1 MDIETIQNEI
11 IDEFSMFED
20 WMQRYEYIIEL
31 GKSLPL
37 IDENLKNDENIIKG
51 CQSKVW
57 LKASLQEN
65 GTVNFKAD
73 SDAIITRGLVA
84 LVVSVFDN
92 ETPQDI
98 LNANIHFMNDIGL
111 VSNLSQTRSNGL
123 AAMVKQILLYATVF
137 QAQQKSN

>member
-1 MDIETIQNEI
+1 MIEQKQQEI
-11 IDEFSMFED
+11 IEEFAFFEE
-20 WMQRYEYIIEL
+20 WMHKYEHIIEL
-31 GKSLPL
+31 GKEMKGLTDDEKKDDL
-37 IDENLKNDENIIKG
+37 IVAG

-57 LKASLQEN
+57 LKASLHEN
-65 GTVNFKAD
+65 GTVSLEAD

-84 LVVSVFDN
+84 LVVSVFSG
-92 ETPQDI
+92 ETPKDI
-98 LNANIHFMNDIGL
+98 LNANIHFMNSIGL

>member
-1 MDIETIQNEI
+1 MIEQKQQEI
-11 IDEFSMFED
+11 IEEFAFFEE
-20 WMQRYEYIIEL
+20 WMHKYEHIIEL
-31 GKSLPL
+31 GKEMKGLT
-37 IDENLKNDENIIKG
+37 NDEKKDELLVAG

-65 GTVNFKAD
+65 GTVHFEAD

-84 LVVSVFDN
+84 LVISVFDQ
-92 ETPQDI
+92 ETPQEI
-98 LNANIHFMNDIGL
+98 LNADIHFMNDIGL

>member
-1 MDIETIQNEI
+1 MLEQKQQEI
-11 IDEFSMFED
+11 IEEFAFFEE
-20 WMQRYEYIIEL
+20 WMHKYEHIIEL
-31 GKSLPL
+31 GKEMKGLS
-37 IDENLKNDENIIKG
+37 DEEKKYDLLVAG

-57 LKASLQEN
+57 LKANLNEN
-65 GTVNFKAD
+65 GTVHFEAD

-84 LVVSVFDN
+84 LVVSVFN
-92 ETPQDI
+92 HETPQEI

-137 QAQQKSN
+137 QAQQKIN

>member
-1 MDIETIQNEI
+1 MKGLTEEEKKD
-11 IDEFSMFED
+11 D
-20 WMQRYEYIIEL
+20 L
-31 GKSLPL
+31 LVA
-37 IDENLKNDENIIKG
+37 G

-65 GTVNFKAD
+65 GTVNLEAD

>member
-1 MDIETIQNEI
+1 MIEQKQQEI
-11 IDEFSMFED
+11 VEEFAFFEE
-20 WMQRYEYIIEL
+20 WMHKYEHIIEL
-31 GKSLPL
+31 GKEMKGLTD
-37 IDENLKNDENIIKG
+37 DEKKDELLVAG

-57 LKASLQEN
+57 LKASLEDN
-65 GTVNFKAD
+65 GTVKIMAD

-84 LVVSVFDN
+84 LVVSVFN
-92 ETPQDI
+92 HETPQEI

-123 AAMVKQILLYATVF
+123 AAMVKQIILYATVF

>member
-1 MDIETIQNEI
+1 MIEQKQQEI
-11 IDEFSMFED
+11 IEEFAFFEE
-20 WMQRYEYIIEL
+20 WMHKYEHIIEL
-31 GKSLPL
+31 GKEMKGLT
-37 IDENLKNDENIIKG
+37 DEEKKDDLLVAG

-65 GTVNFKAD
+65 GTVHFEAD

-84 LVVSVFDN
+84 LVISVFDQ
-92 ETPQDI
+92 ETPQEI
-98 LNANIHFMNDIGL
+98 LNADIHFMNDIGL

>member
-1 MDIETIQNEI
+1 MIEQKQQEI
-11 IDEFSMFED
+11 IEEFAFFEE
-20 WMQRYEYIIEL
+20 WMHKYEHIIEL
-31 GKSLPL
+31 GKEMKGLTDDEKKDDL
-37 IDENLKNDENIIKG
+37 IVAG

-57 LKASLQEN
+57 LKASLNEN
-65 GTVNFKAD
+65 GTVSLEAD

-84 LVVSVFDN
+84 LVVSVFSG
-92 ETPQDI
+92 ETPKDI
-98 LNANIHFMNDIGL
+98 LNANIHFMNSIGL

>member
-1 MDIETIQNEI
+1 MMEQKQQEI
-11 IDEFSMFED
+11 VEEFAFFEE
-20 WMQRYEYIIEL
+20 WMHKYEHIIEL
-31 GKSLPL
+31 GKEMKGLTD
-37 IDENLKNDENIIKG
+37 DEKKDDLLVAG

-57 LKASLQEN
+57 LKASLQAT
-65 GTVNFKAD
+65 GTMKLEAD

>member
-1 MDIETIQNEI
+1 MIEQKQQEI
-11 IDEFSMFED
+11 IEEFAFFEE
-20 WMQRYEYIIEL
+20 WMHKYEHIIEL
-31 GKSLPL
+31 GKEMKSLTD
-37 IDENLKNDENIIKG
+37 DEKKDDLLVAG

-57 LKASLQEN
+57 LKASLQAT
-65 GTVNFKAD
+65 GTMKLEAD

-137 QAQQKSN
+137 QAQEKSN

>member
-1 MDIETIQNEI
+1 MIEQKHQEI
-11 IDEFSMFED
+11 IEEFAFFEE
-20 WMQRYEYIIEL
+20 WMHKYEHIIEL
-31 GKSLPL
+31 GKEMKSLTD
-37 IDENLKNDENIIKG
+37 DEKKDDLLVAG

-57 LKASLQEN
+57 LKASLQ
-65 GTVNFKAD
+65 GTGTMKLEAD

-137 QAQQKSN
+137 QAQEKSN

>member
-1 MDIETIQNEI
+1 MIEQKQQEI
-11 IDEFSMFED
+11 IEEFAFFEE
-20 WMQRYEYIIEL
+20 WMHKYEHIIEL
-31 GKSLPL
+31 GKEMKGLTD
-37 IDENLKNDENIIKG
+37 DEKKDELLVAG

-65 GTVNFKAD
+65 GTVHFEAD

-84 LVVSVFDN
+84 LVISVFDQ
-92 ETPQDI
+92 ETPQEI
-98 LNANIHFMNDIGL
+98 LNADIHFMNDIGL

>member
-1 MDIETIQNEI
+1 MIEQKQQEI
-11 IDEFSMFED
+11 IEEFAFFEE
-20 WMQRYEYIIEL
+20 WMHKYEHIIEL
-31 GKSLPL
+31 GKEMKGLTDEEKKDDSLVA
-37 IDENLKNDENIIKG
+37 G

-57 LKASLQEN
+57 LKASLLEN
-65 GTVNFKAD
+65 GTVHFEAD

-84 LVVSVFDN
+84 LVISVFDQ
-92 ETPQDI
+92 ETPQEI

>member
-1 MDIETIQNEI
+1 MIEQKQQEI
-11 IDEFSMFED
+11 IEEFAFFGE
-20 WMQRYEYIIEL
+20 WMHKYEHIIEL
-31 GKSLPL
+31 GKEMKGLAD
-37 IDENLKNDENIIKG
+37 DEKKDDLLVAG

-57 LKASLQEN
+57 LKAALQDN
-65 GTVNFKAD
+65 GMVKFEAD

-84 LVVSVFDN
+84 LVISVFDN
-92 ETPQDI
+92 ETPQEI
-98 LNANIHFMNDIGL
+98 LDANIHFMNDIGL

>member
-1 MDIETIQNEI
+1 MIEQKQQEI
-11 IDEFSMFED
+11 IEEFAFFEE
-20 WMQRYEYIIEL
+20 WMHKYEHIIEL
-31 GKSLPL
+31 GKEMKGLTD
-37 IDENLKNDENIIKG
+37 DEKKDELLVAG

-57 LKASLQEN
+57 LKASLLEN
-65 GTVNFKAD
+65 GTVHFEAD

-84 LVVSVFDN
+84 LVISVFDQ
-92 ETPQDI
+92 ETPQEI

>member
-1 MDIETIQNEI
+1 MIEQKQQEI
-11 IDEFSMFED
+11 IEEFAFFEE
-20 WMQRYEYIIEL
+20 WMHKYEHIIEL
-31 GKSLPL
+31 GKEMKGLTD
-37 IDENLKNDENIIKG
+37 DEKKDDYLVAG

-65 GTVNFKAD
+65 GTVHFEAD

-84 LVVSVFDN
+84 LVISVFDQ
-92 ETPQDI
+92 ETPQEI
-98 LNANIHFMNDIGL
+98 LNADIHFMNDIGL

>member
-1 MDIETIQNEI
+1 MKGLTD
-11 IDEFSMFED
+11 DEKKD
-20 WMQRYEYIIEL
+20 EL
-31 GKSLPL
+31 LVA
-37 IDENLKNDENIIKG
+37 G

-65 GTVNFKAD
+65 RTVNFEAD

>member
-1 MDIETIQNEI
+1 MIEQKQQEI
-11 IDEFSMFED
+11 IEAFAFFEE
-20 WMQRYEYIIEL
+20 WMHKYEHIIEL
-31 GKSLPL
+31 GKEMKGLT
-37 IDENLKNDENIIKG
+37 DEEKKNELLVAG

-65 GTVNFKAD
+65 GTVNFAAD

-84 LVVSVFDN
+84 LVVSVFDQ

-137 QAQQKSN
+137 QAQQNSN

>member
-1 MDIETIQNEI
+1 MIEQKQQEI
-11 IDEFSMFED
+11 IEEFAFFEE
-20 WMQRYEYIIEL
+20 WMHKYEHIIEL
-31 GKSLPL
+31 GKEMKGLTD
-37 IDENLKNDENIIKG
+37 DEKKDELLVAG

-57 LKASLQEN
+57 LKASLLEN
-65 GTVNFKAD
+65 GTLHFEAD

-84 LVVSVFDN
+84 LVISVFDQ
-92 ETPQDI
+92 ETPQEI

>member
-1 MDIETIQNEI
+1 MIEQKQQEI
-11 IDEFSMFED
+11 IEEFAFFEE
-20 WMQRYEYIIEL
+20 WMHKYEHIIEL
-31 GKSLPL
+31 GKEMKGLTD
-37 IDENLKNDENIIKG
+37 DEKKDDLLVAG

-57 LKASLQEN
+57 LKASLQSN
-65 GTVNFKAD
+65 GTIHFEAD